1 MRRPSTVIVLLLVC
15 IIVLPSCQQPAPPD
29 PTAALDGRGGGYI
42 AFHSFRDG
50 NSEIY
55 VMNADGSG
63 ARRLTNH
70 LAEDSCPNFA
80 PDAKTIAFTSN
91 RDGNSEVYLIGVDG
105 QGLLRLTDTASAE
118 LHPVWTPD
126 GAAIVFARDGD
137 IWRMKPDGSDQTQL
151 TRGLRAELPFV
162 TPDGKTIIFS
172 DLSAGNY
179 DVLSVPVDGGE
190 VATIL
195 GSATMEVYA
204 APSPDGKNIALMRGG
219 RNLHIAAIDGT
230 ASQNIRNA
238 AENPAWAPDGASLA
252 FHSESSG
259 NYEIYRM
266 DRDGKNVINLTR
278 NAGNDFWPTWAK
290 AY

>member
-1 MRRPSTVIVLLLVC
+1 LRRPSIVIALLFVCLVVLS
-15 IIVLPSCQQPAPPD
+15 SCQQPALPD

-70 LAEDSCPNFA
+70 VAEDSCPSFA
-80 PDAKTIAFTSN
+80 PDAETIAFTSN
-91 RDGNSEVYLIGVDG
+91 RDGNTEIYRIGVDG
-105 QGLLRLTDTASAE
+105 QGLLRLTETASGE
-118 LHPVWTPD
+118 MHPTWTPD
-126 GAAIVFARDGD
+126 GARVVFARDGD
-137 IWRMKPDGSDQTQL
+137 IWIMDADGTGQEQL

-172 DLSAGNY
+172 DNSAGNY
-179 DVLSVPVDGGE
+179 DVRSVPVEGGE

-195 GSATMEVYA
+195 GSASMEVYA
-204 APSPDGKNIALMRGG
+204 TPSPDGKYIALMRGG
-219 RNLHIAAIDGT
+219 RNLHIATIDGT
-230 ASQNIRNA
+230 SSQNIRSA
-238 AENPAWAPDGASLA
+238 AENPAWAPDGTGLA
-252 FHSESSG
+252 FHSEASG
-259 NYEIYRM
+259 NYDIYRM

-278 NAGNDFWPTWAK
+278 SAGNDFWPTWAK
-290 AY
+290 TK